1 MNCNDSM
8 INNFILKKRND
19 PGRNFQVLA
28 ISNRHLCNQPFEDQ
42 IKRVCEWHPDALVLR
57 EKDLPEDEYKALAK
71 NILDICKAYDVP
83 CILHTYWKTA
93 LELGHDAIHLPL
105 PLLRELSAESQ
116 KHLQSQNST
125 ISQNFHVT
133 DFHKIGTSVHSVEDA
148 MEAERLGATYVTA
161 GHIFTTDCKKGL
173 PPRGLDFL
181 KNVCDAVT
189 IPVYGIGG
197 IKFDPQQWNSLKKT
211 RCLRRVYYVRNDA
224 ALKLHLF

>member
-8 INNFILKKRND
+8 INNSILKKMNS
-19 PGRNFQVLA
+19 PGRNFQILA

-71 NILDICKAYDVP
+71 IILDICKAYDVP
-83 CILHTYWKTA
+83 CFLHTYWKAA

-125 ISQNFHVT
+125 ISQSFHVT

-173 PPRGLDFL
+173 PPRGLDF
-181 KNVCDAVT
+181 
-189 IPVYGIGG
+189 
-197 IKFDPQQWNSLKKT
+197 
-211 RCLRRVYYVRNDA
+211 
-224 ALKLHLF
+224 

>member
-8 INNFILKKRND
+8 IKNSILKKLND
-19 PGRNFQVLA
+19 PGKNFQILA
-28 ISNRHLCNQPFEDQ
+28 ISNRHLCKQSFEEQ
-42 IKRVCEWHPDALVLR
+42 IRRVCEWRPDALVLR
-57 EKDLPEDEYKALAK
+57 EKDLSEDAYKALAK
-71 NILDICKAYDVP
+71 NILDICKSYDVP
-83 CILHTYWKTA
+83 CILHTYWKAA

-125 ISQNFHVT
+125 ISRSFHVT

-197 IKFDPQQWNSLKKT
+197 IKFDPQQWNSLKKQGA
-211 RCLRRVYYVRNDA
+211 CGGCIMSGMMQL
-224 ALKLHLF
+224 